1 MAEKRPTVI
10 RPKKVEIVAELAD
23 SIDRATMAVIADYRG
38 LSVAQLEDLRAQLRP
53 AQVEV
58 KIAKNTLLRLAAQ
71 RSGRAAM
78 LPALEGPTAIVF
90 SFGDPAEMAKVL
102 TDTIRTRRLAMPLR
116 SGLLGD
122 RLLPGADVTRIAELP
137 SREVLAAQVLG
148 TIQAPISNFVGVLA
162 ATLQSFVGVLDARRA
177 QLEEGGEAA

>member
-10 RPKKVEIVAELAD
+10 RQQKVEIIDELVD
-23 SIDRATMAVIADYRG
+23 RIDRASMAVIADYRG

-53 AQVEV
+53 AKVEV
-58 KIAKNTLLRLAAQ
+58 KIAKNTLLRIAAQ
-71 RSGRAAM
+71 RSDRAAL

-102 TDTIRTRRLAMPLR
+102 TETIRTRRLTLPLR

-122 RLLPGADVTRIAELP
+122 RLLPASDVTRIAELP
-137 SREVLAAQVLG
+137 SREVLASQVLG

-162 ATLQSFVGVLDARRA
+162 ATLQSFVGIIDARRA